1 MPIHKPEKVLLH
13 HIPLKFVQ
21 DKVSGGGKKS
31 VDQSL
36 PLVPFIDFLITIV
49 VFLIMQCGSSSSI
62 SSENITMPSARNAA
76 QVELAPIV
84 AVSPRQITLDGRD
97 LQTATDEI
105 ARAQEIQPIQPLVRG
120 LEILKRNYGMIH
132 PGEDFPG
139 QIILQADE
147 SVDFKVIKHVMFS
160 AAAAGYT
167 NISFLVND
175 VGGGGGGGGEGE

>member
-1 MPIHKPEKVLLH
+1 MSVHKPEKVLLH
-13 HIPLKFVQ
+13 KIPLKFVQ
-21 DKVSGGGKKS
+21 EKVGGGGKKS

-49 VFLIMQCGSSSSI
+49 VFLIMQFGSSITI
-62 SSENITMPSARNAA
+62 SNANITMPNARNAT

-84 AVSPRQITLDGRD
+84 AVSPRAVTLDGND
-97 LQTATDEI
+97 LQTSTDEL
-105 ARAQEIQPIQPLVRG
+105 ARQNELAPIQPLVRG

-132 PGEDFPG
+132 PGETFPG

-147 SVDFKVIKHVMFS
+147 SVDFQVIKAVMFS
-160 AAAAGYT
+160 AASAGYT

-175 VGGGGGGGGEGE
+175 VGGGGGGGGE